1 MRIFVL
7 LAAAALAVPVH
18 AVASS
23 NPVNFDGA
31 RAHPERDAVRA
42 GSHNDLR
49 TPEQIAADEQVKADS
64 RIERIQA
71 TPAARTDLVAPA
83 RASSDEKRN
92 RLIGGLAGALCGI
105 LGGGMLAF
113 GLSRLTA

>member
-7 LAAAALAVPVH
+7 LAAAILAVPVH
-18 AVASS
+18 AAASS
-23 NPVNFDGA
+23 SPVNFDGV
-31 RAHPERDAVRA
+31 RSHPERDAVRA

-49 TPEQIAADEQVKADS
+49 TPEQIASEEQVKADA
-64 RIERIQA
+64 RIERTQA
-71 TPAARTDLVAPA
+71 TPAARTDFAAPA
-83 RASSDEKRN
+83 PASSDEKRN
-92 RLIGGLAGALCGI
+92 RLIGGLTGALCGI